1 MEVVEPD
8 VIVITA
14 KYEED
19 VSAERAVLFVKVE
32 GSSLVTGRAALKKAA
47 EVRNLVEALERC
59 GLSESDIGLEGVHA
73 QVSSGFLGKS
83 SSAVYRLRVRCD
95 ELNALPEVL
104 GAITSAK
111 NSELE
116 RLVWRYPESAE
127 QQAQWLGLAI
137 AQAHTKARA
146 AAAAL
151 GVRLVGVHRMTEQ
164 LLDDQDKGERSRTM
178 QVHYEGM
185 SRMRSSAPDMGFD
198 LTHHKRAGMQV
209 KVEYR
214 VDGFEPPA
222 ASV

>member
-14 KYEED
+14 RYEED

-47 EVRNLVEALERC
+47 EVRSLVEALERS

-127 QQAQWLGLAI
+127 QQAQWLALAV

-146 AAAAL
+146 AATAL

-164 LLDDQDKGERSRTM
+164 LLDDQDKAERSRTM
-178 QVHYEGM
+178 EIRYEGM
-185 SRMRSSAPDMGFD
+185 QRLRSGAGPDMGFD

-209 KVEYR
+209 KIEYR
-214 VDGFEPPA
+214 VEGFEPPA
-222 ASV
+222 